1 MEHFGNFTMYA
12 KDREVV
18 GAICLMKGVNDYLL
32 YVACLMIY
40 SKPEFVFGI
49 FISTMQL

>member
-1 MEHFGNFTMYA
+1 MYA